1 MTILEKLKNE
11 ILHIAY
17 RLSYLTAS
25 ETDGEVEERFKFNIS
40 FIDEVNNK
48 YGDVATNIALTLSK
62 EISKSPKEIGEEII
76 KEINFNIENGG
87 EFSKII
93 KKVELA
99 KNGFINFF
107 LTDEFLIEEINK
119 ISKIDYIENKFI
131 NKKVL
136 VEHSSPNLFKP
147 FHIGHLMNNI
157 IGEAIVKM
165 MKASNTDLR
174 TMSFPSDISIGIAK
188 AIYIL
193 KNKKN

>member
-1 MTILEKLKNE
+1 MTILETLKTK
-11 ILHIAY
+11 ILNIVKSLNY
-17 RLSYLTAS
+17 P
-25 ETDGEVEERFKFNIS
+25 ENGEDFEFNIS
-40 FIDEVNNK
+40 YIDQVNNK